1 MRKGG
6 REGGREGGSIK
17 NALLLLFW
25 SKYPQKDRGK
35 GDKIGTGYCR
45 LVCQGNNIGIV

>member
-17 NALLLLFW
+17 NV